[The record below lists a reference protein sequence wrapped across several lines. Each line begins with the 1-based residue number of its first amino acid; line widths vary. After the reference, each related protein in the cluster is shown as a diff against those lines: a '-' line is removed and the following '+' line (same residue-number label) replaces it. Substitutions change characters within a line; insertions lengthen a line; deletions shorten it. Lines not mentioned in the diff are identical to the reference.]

1 MLMWGAAANVAATGG
16 ASAALIGTDPGQQPH
31 ISFHSS
37 HESIFKPLASVL
49 QQCAAIGP
57 LKLGPQGFANVL
69 WAAAR
74 LGIVYPGSNADT
86 ASEPQVGKA
95 RGARAD
101 AGRSIASLIAGS
113 ANLLSQMS
121 AQELSMSLW
130 ALVVMGAPA
139 AEHWANA
146 LLAAARARLNE
157 AEPQGLSLI
166 LWGVARLGM
175 RPGVQWMAAYI
186 EVGVVAGHYHY
197 NIQRTQGAVNVI
209 ATSC

>member
-1 MLMWGAAANVAATGG
+1 MLMWGAAANVAVAGG
-16 ASAALIGTDPGQQPH
+16 AAASHRGLDPSQQHPLQ
-31 ISFHSS
+31 FHSS
-37 HESIFKPLASVL
+37 HESIFKPLAAVL

-74 LGIVYPGSNADT
+74 LGIVYP
-86 ASEPQVGKA
+86 ASASDAATELKLGKA

-101 AGRSIASLIAGS
+101 AGKSVASLIAGS
-113 ANLLSQMS
+113 ANMLSLMS

-130 ALVVMGAPA
+130 ALVVMGAPVA
-139 AEHWANA
+139 DYWAHA
-146 LLAAARARLNE
+146 FLAAARARLNE

-175 RPGVQWMAAYI
+175 RPGMQWMAAFM
-186 EVGVVAGHYHY
+186 EVGYAKQPVTPNA
-197 NIQRTQGAVNVI
+197 
-209 ATSC
+209 